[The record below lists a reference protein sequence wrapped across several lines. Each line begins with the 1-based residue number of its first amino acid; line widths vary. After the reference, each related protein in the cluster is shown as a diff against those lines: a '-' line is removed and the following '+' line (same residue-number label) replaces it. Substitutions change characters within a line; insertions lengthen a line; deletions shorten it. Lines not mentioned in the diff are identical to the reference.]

1 MNQQFFVD
9 IKYPIKN
16 RNRSKHQK
24 EEGQKLANEITI
36 VIQTHYPVK
45 TSEFTRSI
53 IYHTMSN

>member
-45 TSEFTRSI
+45 TSEFT
-53 IYHTMSN
+53 